1 MALDRRVYYNWRD
14 RGPDASEGSDAM
26 TDQSIEAGRYDAGT
40 GRDEA
45 ISPPYV
51 SFNTFRTL
59 LEWLRSEGVPLRF
72 DRSFWQTKFS
82 GSTGSQLVAA
92 LRFLGLL
99 RGDRPLPDLENLVE
113 AAFDERRFVLRELL
127 TDSYA
132 AVPFDKLDRAT
143 PAMLRRWFSAYPIDG
158 HTLRK
163 AISFF
168 VSAAKEAEIPMSN
181 AVSKMSKS
189 KAPRTAAVREKQVVH
204 RTAAT
209 HADERYQA
217 SAVDRPADRTAP
229 PLSRTMIN
237 LNSGGAVT
245 VDLAVDLFHLSDQD
259 REFVLKLVEHT
270 RSYKQEPGSS
280 ST

>member
-1 MALDRRVYYNWRD
+1 MI
-14 RGPDASEGSDAM
+14 GQPEPESSG
-26 TDQSIEAGRYDAGT
+26 IERETTEVTA
-40 GRDEA
+40 
-45 ISPPYV
+45 PPYV

-72 DRSFWQTKFS
+72 DRSFWQAKFS

-99 RGDRPLPDLENLVE
+99 KGDRPVPDLENLVE
-113 AAFDERRFVLRELL
+113 ADFDERRFVLRELL

-132 AVPFDKLDRAT
+132 AVPFNELDRAT

-168 VSAAKEAEIPMSN
+168 VSAAKEAEVPMSN

-189 KAPRTAAVREKQVVH
+189 KASRTAAAREKQVAH
-204 RTAAT
+204 RATAT
-209 HADERYQA
+209 HADERYSA
-217 SAVDRPADRTAP
+217 SPVDRLERSVDRPTT

-270 RSYKQEPGSS
+270 RSYKQESPDLAPDGPDS
-280 ST
+280 

>member
-1 MALDRRVYYNWRD
+1 M
-14 RGPDASEGSDAM
+14 
-26 TDQSIEAGRYDAGT
+26 
-40 GRDEA
+40 
-45 ISPPYV
+45 
-51 SFNTFRTL
+51 
-59 LEWLRSEGVPLRF
+59 EWLRSEGVPLRF

-132 AVPFDKLDRAT
+132 AVPFDALDRAT

-181 AVSKMSKS
+181 
-189 KAPRTAAVREKQVVH
+189 AVREKQVVH